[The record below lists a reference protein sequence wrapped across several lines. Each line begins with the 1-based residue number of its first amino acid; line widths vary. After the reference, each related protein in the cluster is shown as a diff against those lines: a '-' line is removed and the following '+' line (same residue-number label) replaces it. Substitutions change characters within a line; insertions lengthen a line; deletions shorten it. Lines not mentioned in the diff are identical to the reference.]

1 MIEAQGG
8 YTGKRRPLIMV
19 VVSKK
24 QLPQLNRLVTH
35 IDPEAFVV
43 VTDTTEVQGLGF
55 TYQEEL

>member
-1 MIEAQGG
+1 
-8 YTGKRRPLIMV
+8 MV